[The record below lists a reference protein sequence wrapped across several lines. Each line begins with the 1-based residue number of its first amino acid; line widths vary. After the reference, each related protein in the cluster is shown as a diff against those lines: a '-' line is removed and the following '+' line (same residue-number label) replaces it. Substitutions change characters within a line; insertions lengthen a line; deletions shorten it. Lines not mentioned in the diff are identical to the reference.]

1 MSVEIDNT
9 KRIVKNTIYLYFR
22 MLIVMGVTLF
32 TTREVLNILGVIDF
46 GIYNVV
52 GGIVSMFSFLSGT
65 LNTSSQRFFS
75 LELVKG
81 DFKSLS
87 NIFCTNINAFFFLSI
102 GIILMLETLGLWFL
116 NYKMIIPEERIFA
129 VNIVYQLSIFTF
141 VVNLLSI
148 PYTALIIAHE
158 KMNFFSFIG
167 ILEALLKLGI
177 VGLLYLLVGDNLI
190 IYGFLILCTSLLVLF
205 CNILYCRKHYKES
218 KFRWYI
224 NISKMRELLSFSGW
238 HFLGT
243 MSVVFRSYGVN
254 ILINLFFNPAVNAA
268 RAISFQVNTA
278 AVQLS
283 NNFFTAVKP
292 QMYKLYLVS
301 DFDKLFNMIFWSTK
315 LSIFLVSI
323 IALPIILDTHYLL
336 SLWLKQV
343 PEHSLLFTQLVL
355 VESMIM
361 GANGATVA
369 PALATGKIKWF
380 EIVTSGVSCLI
391 FPVAYFSLYFGN
403 IPESTVIIS
412 IILVA
417 VTIFVQAYMLK
428 RMMQFPFIKYS
439 LMILKI
445 ILVTLF
451 VWYVMYKVLDVS
463 GSFMS
468 LLINIFC
475 SFFLLLIFYYLI
487 VLSSLERSLIKKK
500 MSSIP
505 FFNKI

>member
-1 MSVEIDNT
+1 
-9 KRIVKNTIYLYFR
+9 
-22 MLIVMGVTLF
+22 
-32 TTREVLNILGVIDF
+32 
-46 GIYNVV
+46 
-52 GGIVSMFSFLSGT
+52 
-65 LNTSSQRFFS
+65 
-75 LELVKG
+75 
-81 DFKSLS
+81 
-87 NIFCTNINAFFFLSI
+87 
-102 GIILMLETLGLWFL
+102 
-116 NYKMIIPEERIFA
+116 
-129 VNIVYQLSIFTF
+129 
-141 VVNLLSI
+141 
-148 PYTALIIAHE
+148 
-158 KMNFFSFIG
+158 
-167 ILEALLKLGI
+167 
-177 VGLLYLLVGDNLI
+177 
-190 IYGFLILCTSLLVLF
+190 
-205 CNILYCRKHYKES
+205 
-218 KFRWYI
+218 
-224 NISKMRELLSFSGW
+224 
-238 HFLGT
+238 
-243 MSVVFRSYGVN
+243 
-254 ILINLFFNPAVNAA
+254 
-268 RAISFQVNTA
+268 
-278 AVQLS
+278 
-283 NNFFTAVKP
+283 
-292 QMYKLYLVS
+292 MYKLYSVS

-403 IPESTVIIS
+403 IPESTVVIS

>member
-129 VNIVYQLSIFTF
+129 ANIVYQLSIFTF

-205 CNILYCRKHYKES
+205 CNI
-218 KFRWYI
+218 
-224 NISKMRELLSFSGW
+224 
-238 HFLGT
+238 
-243 MSVVFRSYGVN
+243 
-254 ILINLFFNPAVNAA
+254 P
-268 RAISFQVNTA
+268 
-278 AVQLS
+278 
-283 NNFFTAVKP
+283 
-292 QMYKLYLVS
+292 
-301 DFDKLFNMIFWSTK
+301 
-315 LSIFLVSI
+315 
-323 IALPIILDTHYLL
+323 
-336 SLWLKQV
+336 
-343 PEHSLLFTQLVL
+343 
-355 VESMIM
+355 
-361 GANGATVA
+361 
-369 PALATGKIKWF
+369 
-380 EIVTSGVSCLI
+380 
-391 FPVAYFSLYFGN
+391 
-403 IPESTVIIS
+403 
-412 IILVA
+412 
-417 VTIFVQAYMLK
+417 
-428 RMMQFPFIKYS
+428 
-439 LMILKI
+439 
-445 ILVTLF
+445 
-451 VWYVMYKVLDVS
+451 
-463 GSFMS
+463 
-468 LLINIFC
+468 
-475 SFFLLLIFYYLI
+475 
-487 VLSSLERSLIKKK
+487 
-500 MSSIP
+500 
-505 FFNKI
+505 